1 MKCVVVDGRRRRL
14 WPTRYLPVSAA
25 VLAAGLA
32 TPAPA
37 QPVEPAD
44 DDAVTGALTAGIGF
58 APDYEGSNDYQI
70 VPLIAG
76 RVAWRGFSV
85 ETNGLGV
92 QADLVPL
99 PQISLGPVI
108 RYASGR
114 DDVDDALVDLL
125 PDVDSGVEVGG
136 HAGFSQRGLLA
147 ADDVGEIGIEVVG
160 DVGDG
165 HGGITVAL
173 SAGWSVP
180 LTEDLRIAA
189 SASGTWASEEYMDS
203 FFSIDA
209 AGAAASGLRRFD
221 ADAGIKDVGIGTTL
235 SYAITESFSA
245 VGIVSYTRLLGDAAD
260 SPVTDDR
267 GSPDQVFGGLAIS
280 YRF

>member
-1 MKCVVVDGRRRRL
+1 MKTLVDSRRDRTLSRL
-14 WPTRYLPVSAA
+14 RCLPLAIVPL
-25 VLAAGLA
+25 VLGAG
-32 TPAPA
+32 PVIA
-37 QPVEPAD
+37 QPVD
-44 DDAVTGALTAGIGF
+44 GDGVTASATGGIGF

-70 VPLIAG
+70 VPLVAA
-76 RVAWRGFSV
+76 RVAWRGFSL
-85 ETNGLGV
+85 ETSGLGI

-108 RYASGR
+108 RYAGGR

-136 HAGFSQRGLLA
+136 HASFSQSGLLGT
-147 ADDVGEIGIEVVG
+147 DDVGEIGLEVVG

-165 HGGITVAL
+165 HGGVTVEL
-173 SAGWSVP
+173 SAGWSTP
-180 LTEDLRIAA
+180 LTDDLRIAA
-189 SASGTWASEEYMDS
+189 SASGTWASDEYMDS

-209 AGAAASGLRRFD
+209 AGAAASGLRTFE
-221 ADAGIKDVGIGTTL
+221 AESGIKDIGFGATL
-235 SYAITESFSA
+235 SYAITDSVSA
-245 VGIVSYTRLLGDAAD
+245 VGIFGYTRLLGDAAD

-267 GSPDQVFGGLAIS
+267 GSADQFFGGLGVS